1 MSHWQHDQRLTTL
14 RRWYNS
20 SYALDASM
28 VLLYVVLS
36 NMQPEPAGVLL
47 ASVEKSIEIFKVMDR
62 VAVTRKCAEITTE
75 VLSIARDISEG
86 NREQALQRFGH
97 PDLQYAGP
105 SQAQGFGSNFMPQQF
120 GGSPTD
126 FMIPS
131 NLTQEDMNASL
142 LETNLISNFL
152 DPEGLFYY

>member
-1 MSHWQHDQRLTTL
+1 
-14 RRWYNS
+14 
-20 SYALDASM
+20 M

-36 NMQPEPAGVLL
+36 NMQSEPAAVLL

-75 VLSIARDISEG
+75 VLNIARDISEG
-86 NREQALQRFGH
+86 NREQALQRFCH

-105 SQAQGFGSNFMPQQF
+105 SQAQGFNSNNFMPQQF
-120 GGSPTD
+120 GGSPAD
-126 FMIPS
+126 FMIPP
-131 NLTQEDMNASL
+131 NMTQEDMNASL